1 MPNQP
6 PNNQHAEKM
15 RTLIIIPAY
24 NEAGHI
30 GRVIQELRSTC
41 PSFDL
46 LVINDNSSDATFTQA
61 KAEGAHVVSL
71 PYNLGIGGAMQT
83 GFQYARSHGY
93 AFAVQ
98 LDGDGQHDP
107 RYIRDILTPL
117 YNQDYNLCIGS
128 RFLDTKGF
136 QSSLLR
142 RLGIR
147 FFSWLISN
155 LSGQHTSDPTSG
167 FRAADQ
173 RAIALFAGDYPV
185 DFPEP
190 ESIVIAKRAG
200 CRIGE
205 VPVIMRNRFGGHSS
219 IRFLK
224 SGYYMLKVTIAIILC
239 VLRKKEVK

>member
-1 MPNQP
+1 
-6 PNNQHAEKM
+6 M

-24 NEAGHI
+24 NEAGNI
-30 GRVIQELRSTC
+30 SRVIHELQSVC

-46 LVINDNSSDATFTQA
+46 LVINDNSSDTTLAEAQAT
-61 KAEGAHVVSL
+61 GANVISL
-71 PYNLGIGGAMQT
+71 PYNLGIGGAVQT
-83 GFQYARSHGY
+83 GFQYAYNHGY

-98 LDGDGQHDP
+98 VDGDGQHDP
-107 RYIRDILTPL
+107 RHIQDILRPL
-117 YNQDYNLCIGS
+117 STGEYNLCIGS

-136 QSSLLR
+136 QSSFLR

-147 FFSWLISN
+147 FFSLLISN

-167 FRAADQ
+167 FRGGDQ
-173 RAIALFAGDYPV
+173 KVIALFASGYPV

-205 VPVIMRNRFGGHSS
+205 IPVIMRNRLGGHSS

-239 VLRKKEVK
+239 VLSRKRME